1 MCVLAKEGNG
11 DTILLEYKM
20 WAFNTWAAAKMVDV
34 VHWHA

>member
-1 MCVLAKEGNG
+1 MCDLAKEGND

-20 WAFNTWAAAKMVDV
+20 WAFNTGAAAKMGDV